1 MTVKRPVSG
10 SLARAFFSMI
20 VLSVLISA
28 IALVTLA
35 SSQRDA
41 EAINIA
47 GSLRMQ
53 SYRLGYELQR
63 ASPSLAEHRAV
74 WQKTLSASA
83 LQKLNRWYVP
93 EDVKQRYQ
101 QLHLGWQEMDT
112 RIASGDTGWYQNHI
126 EDFVG
131 RIDAFVLAL
140 QHYTEH
146 KIQLVICMS
155 LTGGLGI
162 LLLAVVTLRRIRRQV
177 VLPLNNLVAASERIE
192 QGQFDTPA
200 PDTTLPNELGQL
212 SRAFNH
218 MSAELHTLYRSL
230 EHSVAEKTR
239 HLNEAHQQLEML
251 FKCSQALNT
260 GQIDSHCFRHILQI
274 VHDYTQMN
282 YLQLR
287 TSDDWQLYEG
297 LETPGEKM
305 HNLPVLM
312 QDTLYGELRWQSA
325 TGDVPLPLMES
336 VATML
341 GRGLYF
347 NQAQKHYQQLLLME
361 ERATIARELHDS
373 LAQVLSYLRIQLTLL
388 KHAVPGDNAPAQAI
402 ITDFSRELNNAWHQ
416 LRELLTT
423 FRLTLNHANLPAA
436 LQESLD
442 GLQSQT
448 SAKLVL
454 DCRLSSLALDAQ
466 KQVHLLQIVR
476 EAVLNAIKHADAS
489 EIVVSCVTTA
499 DGTHTVTIRD
509 NGIGIGDASEPPGH
523 YGLNIMRERAGRLGG
538 TLHFSQPPQGGTQV
552 SVTFRTPAAQAE
564 K

>member
-10 SLARAFFSMI
+10 SLARAFFSII
-20 VLSVLISA
+20 VLSVLTSA
-28 IALVTLA
+28 VALLTLS

-53 SYRLGYELQR
+53 SYRLGYEMQR
-63 ASPSLAEHRAV
+63 VSPDLTRHRAR
-74 WQKTLSASA
+74 WTHTLSAPA
-83 LQKLNRWYVP
+83 LQTLNRWYVP
-93 EDVKQRYQ
+93 EDVRQRYQ
-101 QLHLGWQEMDT
+101 QLHLAWQEMDQH
-112 RIASGDTGWYQNHI
+112 IAAGDIRWYQTHI

-140 QHYTEH
+140 QHYTEN
-146 KIQLVICMS
+146 KITLVILMS
-155 LTGGLGI
+155 LAGGLGI
-162 LLLAVVTLRRIRRQV
+162 LLLALFTLRRFRLQV
-177 VLPLNNLVAASERIE
+177 VAPLNQLVAASERIE
-192 QGQFDTPA
+192 QGQFDIPLTSGG
-200 PDTTLPNELGQL
+200 LPNELGQL

-218 MSAELHTLYRSL
+218 MSAELDTLYRSL
-230 EHSVAEKTR
+230 EQSVAEKTR
-239 HLNEAHQQLEML
+239 HLHDAHQQLEML

-274 VHDYTQMN
+274 VHQHTRMHF
-282 YLQLR
+282 LELR
-287 TSDDWQLYEG
+287 TRDDWRLYEG
-297 LETPGEKM
+297 TETDDVPV
-305 HNLPVLM
+305 HSLPVLM
-312 QDTLYGELRWQSA
+312 QDTLYGELRWQSETVGVDA
-325 TGDVPLPLMES
+325 PLMKS

-373 LAQVLSYLRIQLTLL
+373 LAQALAYLRIQLALL
-388 KHAVPGDNAPAQAI
+388 KRAVPQEDDAAQTI
-402 ITDFSRELNNAWHQ
+402 ITDFSRELNNAWLQ

-448 SAKLVL
+448 SAKLIL

-466 KQVHLLQIVR
+466 NQVHLLQIVR
-476 EAVLNAIKHADAS
+476 EGVLNAIKHAGAS
-489 EIVVSCVTTA
+489 EITVSCITSA
-499 DGTHTVTIRD
+499 QGQHTLTIRD

-523 YGLNIMRERAGRLGG
+523 YGLNIMRERAARLGG
-538 TLHFSQPPQGGTQV
+538 ALHFSRPQTGGTLV
-552 SVTFRTPAAQAE
+552 SVTFPSRTG

>member
-1 MTVKRPVSG
+1 MTVKRSVSG
-10 SLARAFFSMI
+10 SLARAFFSII
-20 VLSVLISA
+20 VLSVLTSA
-28 IALVTLA
+28 IALLTLA

-53 SYRLGYELQR
+53 SYRLGYEMQR
-63 ASPSLAEHRAV
+63 VSPSLAEHRES
-74 WQKTLSASA
+74 WQQTLSAPA
-83 LQKLNRWYVP
+83 LQKLDRWYVP

-101 QLHLGWQEMDT
+101 QLHLAWQEMDK
-112 RIASGDTGWYQNHI
+112 RIASGDTAWYQTHI

-146 KIQLVICMS
+146 KIQLVILMS
-155 LTGGLGI
+155 LAGGLSI
-162 LLLAVVTLRRIRRQV
+162 LLLTVFTLRQTRRQV

-192 QGQFDTPA
+192 RRQFDTPA
-200 PDTTLPNELGQL
+200 PDTALPNELGQL

-218 MSAELHTLYRSL
+218 MSAELRTLYLSL
-230 EHSVAEKTR
+230 EQSVAEKTH

-274 VHDYTQMN
+274 VHEYTQMN
-282 YLQLR
+282 YLELR
-287 TSDDWQLYEG
+287 TSDDWRLCEG
-297 LETPGEKM
+297 TETNDSQM
-305 HNLPVLM
+305 QSLPVLM
-312 QDTLYGELRWQSA
+312 QDTLYGELRWQSEKHA
-325 TGDVPLPLMES
+325 VSLPLMES

-388 KHAVPGDNAPAQAI
+388 KRAVPEEDLPAQTI
-402 ITDFSRELNNAWHQ
+402 IADFSRELNNAWRQ

-448 SAKLVL
+448 QAKLVL

-476 EAVLNAIKHADAS
+476 EAVLNAIKHAQAS
-489 EIVVSCVTTA
+489 EIIVSCITSA

-509 NGIGIGDASEPPGH
+509 NGIGIGEASEPPGH

-538 TLHFSQPPQGGTQV
+538 TLHFSPPPNGGTQV
-552 SVTFRTPAAQAE
+552 SVTFRTPAALAG

>member
-1 MTVKRPVSG
+1 MTVKRPVST
-10 SLARAFFSMI
+10 SLARAFFSII
-20 VLSVLISA
+20 VLS
-28 IALVTLA
+28 ALTSTLALLTLA

-53 SYRLGYELQR
+53 SYRLGYEMER
-63 ASPSLAEHRAV
+63 ASPSLAEHRET
-74 WQKTLSASA
+74 WQQTLSAPA
-83 LQKLNRWYVP
+83 LQKLSRWYVP
-93 EDVKQRYQ
+93 DDVKARYQ
-101 QLHLGWQEMDT
+101 QLHLAWQEMD
-112 RIASGDTGWYQNHI
+112 RRVASGDTLWYQNHI

-140 QHYTEH
+140 QHYTER
-146 KIQLVICMS
+146 KIQRVILMS
-155 LTGGLGI
+155 LAGGLGI
-162 LLLAVVTLRRIRRQV
+162 LLLAAMTLRRIRRQV

-192 QGQFDTPA
+192 QGQFSTPA
-200 PDTTLPNELGQL
+200 PDTLLPNELGQL

-230 EHSVAEKTR
+230 EQSVAEKTQ

-251 FKCSQALNT
+251 FTCSQALNT

-274 VHDYTQMN
+274 VHEYTQMN
-282 YLQLR
+282 YLELR
-287 TSDDWQLYEG
+287 TSDDWQLCEG
-297 LETPGEKM
+297 VESPGATL
-305 HNLPVLM
+305 HSLPVLM
-312 QDTLYGELRWQSA
+312 QDTLYGELRWQSE
-325 TGDVPLPLMES
+325 TGSVSLPLMKS

-347 NQAQKHYQQLLLME
+347 NQGQKHYQQLLLME

-373 LAQVLSYLRIQLTLL
+373 LAQVLSYLRIQLTPL
-388 KHAVPGDNAPAQAI
+388 KHAVPQENGPAQTI
-402 ITDFSRELNNAWHQ
+402 IADFSRELNNAWHQ

-436 LQESLD
+436 LQETLD
-442 GLQSQT
+442 GLQNQT
-448 SAKLVL
+448 KAKLIL

-476 EAVLNAIKHADAS
+476 EAVLNAIKHAEAS
-489 EIVVSCVTTA
+489 EITVSCITSA
-499 DGTHTVTIRD
+499 DGTHTVNIRD

-538 TLHFSQPPQGGTQV
+538 TLQFSQPQNGGTQV
-552 SVTFRTPAAQAE
+552 SVTFRTPAGLTGN
-564 K
+564 

>member
-1 MTVKRPVSG
+1 MTVKRPVSR
-10 SLARAFFSMI
+10 SLARAFFSIIM
-20 VLSVLISA
+20 LSVLTSA
-28 IALVTLA
+28 IALLTLA

-53 SYRLGYELQR
+53 SYRLGYEMQR
-63 ASPSLAEHRAV
+63 TSPSLAEHRAV
-74 WQKTLSASA
+74 WQQTLSAPA
-83 LQKLNRWYVP
+83 LQKISRWYVP
-93 EDVKQRYQ
+93 DDVKQRYH
-101 QLHLGWQEMDT
+101 QLHLAWQEMDK
-112 RIASGDTGWYQNHI
+112 RIASGDTAWYQSHI

-140 QHYTEH
+140 QYYTEH
-146 KIQLVICMS
+146 KIQLVILMS
-155 LTGGLGI
+155 LAGGLGI
-162 LLLAVVTLRRIRRQV
+162 LLLAMTTLRRIRRQV
-177 VLPLNNLVAASERIE
+177 VLPLKNLVAASERIE
-192 QGQFDTPA
+192 QRAFDTPA
-200 PDTTLPNELGQL
+200 PDTHLPNELGQL

-218 MSAELHTLYRSL
+218 MSGELHTLYRSL

-251 FKCSQALNT
+251 FTCSQALNT

-282 YLQLR
+282 YLELR
-287 TSDDWQLYEG
+287 TSDDWRLAEG
-297 LETPGEKM
+297 TESDTVQM
-305 HNLPVLM
+305 QSLPVLM
-312 QDTLYGELRWQSA
+312 QDTLYGELRWQSDTA
-325 TGDVPLPLMES
+325 NVSLPLMKS

-347 NQAQKHYQQLLLME
+347 NQGQKHFQQLLLME

-388 KHAVPGDNAPAQAI
+388 KHAVPEENAPAQTI
-402 ITDFSRELNNAWHQ
+402 IADFSRELNNAWQQ

-448 SAKLVL
+448 QAKLTL

-476 EAVLNAIKHADAS
+476 EAVLNAIKHAEAS
-489 EIVVSCVTTA
+489 EITVSCITA
-499 DGTHTVTIRD
+499 TDGTHTVTIHD
-509 NGIGIGDASEPPGH
+509 NGIGIGEASEPPGH

-538 TLHFSQPPQGGTQV
+538 TLSFSQPPNGGTQV
-552 SVTFRTPAAQAE
+552 SVRFSTPAG

>member
-1 MTVKRPVSG
+1 MTVKRPVSR
-10 SLARAFFSMI
+10 SLARAFFSIIM
-20 VLSVLISA
+20 LSVLTSA
-28 IALVTLA
+28 IALLTLA

-53 SYRLGYELQR
+53 SYRLGYEMQR
-63 ASPSLAEHRAV
+63 TSPSLAEHRAV
-74 WQKTLSASA
+74 WQQTLSAPA
-83 LQKLNRWYVP
+83 LQKLSRWYVP
-93 EDVKQRYQ
+93 DDVKQRYQ
-101 QLHLGWQEMDT
+101 QLHLAWQEMDK
-112 RIASGDTGWYQNHI
+112 RIASGDTAWYQSHI

-146 KIQLVICMS
+146 KIQLVILMS
-155 LTGGLGI
+155 LAGGLGI
-162 LLLAVVTLRRIRRQV
+162 LLLAMTTLRRIRRQV
-177 VLPLNNLVAASERIE
+177 VLPLKNLVAASERIE
-192 QGQFDTPA
+192 QRAFDTPA
-200 PDTTLPNELGQL
+200 PDTHLPNELGQL

-218 MSAELHTLYRSL
+218 MSGELHTLYRSL

-251 FKCSQALNT
+251 FTCSQALNT

-282 YLQLR
+282 YLELR
-287 TSDDWQLYEG
+287 TSDDWRLAEG
-297 LETPGEKM
+297 TESATVQM
-305 HNLPVLM
+305 QSLPVLM
-312 QDTLYGELRWQSA
+312 QDTLYGELRWQSDTA
-325 TGDVPLPLMES
+325 NVSLPLMKS

-347 NQAQKHYQQLLLME
+347 NQGQKHFQQLLLME

-388 KHAVPGDNAPAQAI
+388 KHAVPEENAPAQTI
-402 ITDFSRELNNAWHQ
+402 IADFSRELNNAWQQ

-448 SAKLVL
+448 QAKLTL

-476 EAVLNAIKHADAS
+476 EAVLNAIKHAEAS
-489 EIVVSCVTTA
+489 EITVSCITAA

-509 NGIGIGDASEPPGH
+509 NGIGIGEACEPPGH

-538 TLHFSQPPQGGTQV
+538 TLSFSQPPNGGTQV
-552 SVTFRTPAAQAE
+552 SVRFSTPAG

>member
-1 MTVKRPVSG
+1 
-10 SLARAFFSMI
+10 
-20 VLSVLISA
+20 
-28 IALVTLA
+28 
-35 SSQRDA
+35 
-41 EAINIA
+41 
-47 GSLRMQ
+47 
-53 SYRLGYELQR
+53 
-63 ASPSLAEHRAV
+63 
-74 WQKTLSASA
+74 
-83 LQKLNRWYVP
+83 
-93 EDVKQRYQ
+93 
-101 QLHLGWQEMDT
+101 
-112 RIASGDTGWYQNHI
+112 
-126 EDFVG
+126 
-131 RIDAFVLAL
+131 
-140 QHYTEH
+140 
-146 KIQLVICMS
+146 
-155 LTGGLGI
+155 
-162 LLLAVVTLRRIRRQV
+162 
-177 VLPLNNLVAASERIE
+177 
-192 QGQFDTPA
+192 
-200 PDTTLPNELGQL
+200 
-212 SRAFNH
+212 
-218 MSAELHTLYRSL
+218 
-230 EHSVAEKTR
+230 
-239 HLNEAHQQLEML
+239 
-251 FKCSQALNT
+251 
-260 GQIDSHCFRHILQI
+260 
-274 VHDYTQMN
+274 MN

-297 LETPGEKM
+297 QESPGEKM

-388 KHAVPGDNAPAQAI
+388 KHAVPGDNAPAQTI

-442 GLQSQT
+442 G
-448 SAKLVL
+448 
-454 DCRLSSLALDAQ
+454 
-466 KQVHLLQIVR
+466 
-476 EAVLNAIKHADAS
+476 AIKHADAS

>member
-1 MTVKRPVSG
+1 MTVKRPVSR
-10 SLARAFFSMI
+10 SLARAFFSIIM
-20 VLSVLISA
+20 LSALTSA
-28 IALVTLA
+28 IALLTLA

-53 SYRLGYELQR
+53 SYRLGYEMQR
-63 ASPSLAEHRAV
+63 TSPSLAEHRAV
-74 WQKTLSASA
+74 WQQTLSAPA
-83 LQKLNRWYVP
+83 LQKISRWYVP
-93 EDVKQRYQ
+93 DDVKQRYH
-101 QLHLGWQEMDT
+101 QLHLAWQEMDK
-112 RIASGDTGWYQNHI
+112 RIASGDTAWYQSHI

-146 KIQLVICMS
+146 KIQLVILMS
-155 LTGGLGI
+155 LAGGLGI
-162 LLLAVVTLRRIRRQV
+162 LLLAMTTLRRIRRQV
-177 VLPLNNLVAASERIE
+177 VLPLKNLVAASERIE
-192 QGQFDTPA
+192 QRAFDTPA
-200 PDTTLPNELGQL
+200 PDTHLPNELGQL

-218 MSAELHTLYRSL
+218 MSGELHTLYRSL

-251 FKCSQALNT
+251 FTCSQALNT

-282 YLQLR
+282 YLELR
-287 TSDDWQLYEG
+287 TSDDWRLAEG
-297 LETPGEKM
+297 TESDTVQM
-305 HNLPVLM
+305 QSLPVLM
-312 QDTLYGELRWQSA
+312 QDTLYGELRWQSDTA
-325 TGDVPLPLMES
+325 NVSLPLMKS

-347 NQAQKHYQQLLLME
+347 NQGQKHFQQLLLME

-388 KHAVPGDNAPAQAI
+388 KHAVPEENAPAQTI
-402 ITDFSRELNNAWHQ
+402 IADFSRELNNAWHQ

-448 SAKLVL
+448 QAKLTL

-476 EAVLNAIKHADAS
+476 EAVLNAIKHAEAS
-489 EIVVSCVTTA
+489 EITVSCITAA

-509 NGIGIGDASEPPGH
+509 NGIGIGEASEPPGH

-538 TLHFSQPPQGGTQV
+538 TLSFSQPPNGGTQV
-552 SVTFRTPAAQAE
+552 SVRFSTPAG

>member
-1 MTVKRPVSG
+1 MTVKRPVSR
-10 SLARAFFSMI
+10 SLARAFFSIIM
-20 VLSVLISA
+20 LSVLTSA
-28 IALVTLA
+28 IALLTLA

-53 SYRLGYELQR
+53 SYRLGYEMQR
-63 ASPSLAEHRAV
+63 TSPSLAEHRAV
-74 WQKTLSASA
+74 WQQTLSAPA
-83 LQKLNRWYVP
+83 LQKLSRWYVP
-93 EDVKQRYQ
+93 DDVKQRYQ
-101 QLHLGWQEMDT
+101 QLHLAWQEMDK
-112 RIASGDTGWYQNHI
+112 RIASGDTAWYQTHI

-146 KIQLVICMS
+146 KIQLVILMS
-155 LTGGLGI
+155 LAGGLGI
-162 LLLAVVTLRRIRRQV
+162 LLLAMTTLRRIRRQV
-177 VLPLNNLVAASERIE
+177 VLPLKNLVAASERIE
-192 QGQFDTPA
+192 QRAFDTPA
-200 PDTTLPNELGQL
+200 PDIHLPNELGQL

-218 MSAELHTLYRSL
+218 MSGELHTLYRSL

-251 FKCSQALNT
+251 FTCSQALNT

-282 YLQLR
+282 YLELR
-287 TSDDWQLYEG
+287 TSDDWRLAEG
-297 LETPGEKM
+297 TESATVQM
-305 HNLPVLM
+305 QSLPVLM
-312 QDTLYGELRWQSA
+312 QDTLYGELRWQSDTA
-325 TGDVPLPLMES
+325 NVSLPLMKS

-347 NQAQKHYQQLLLME
+347 NQGQKHFQQLLLME

-388 KHAVPGDNAPAQAI
+388 KHAVPEENAPAQTI
-402 ITDFSRELNNAWHQ
+402 IADFSRELNNAWQQ

-448 SAKLVL
+448 QAKLTL

-476 EAVLNAIKHADAS
+476 EAVLNAIKHAEAS
-489 EIVVSCVTTA
+489 EITVSCITA
-499 DGTHTVTIRD
+499 TDGTHTVTIRD
-509 NGIGIGDASEPPGH
+509 NGIGIGEASEPPGH

-538 TLHFSQPPQGGTQV
+538 TLSFSQPPNGGTQV
-552 SVTFRTPAAQAE
+552 SVRFSTPAG

>member
-10 SLARAFFSMI
+10 SLARAFISII
-20 VLSVLISA
+20 VLSVLTSTV
-28 IALVTLA
+28 ALLTLA

-53 SYRLGYELQR
+53 SYRLGYEMQR
-63 ASPSLAEHRAV
+63 NSDALATHREN
-74 WQKTLSASA
+74 WQQTLGAPA

-93 EDVKQRYQ
+93 DDVKARYQ
-101 QLHLGWQEMDT
+101 QLHLAWQEMDN
-112 RIASGDTGWYQNHI
+112 RIARGDSGWYQAHI

-146 KIQLVICMS
+146 KIRAVILIS
-155 LTGGLGI
+155 LAGGTGI
-162 LLLAVVTLRRIRRQV
+162 LLLTIFTLRRIRRQV

-192 QGQFDTPA
+192 RGQFDTPA
-200 PDTTLPNELGQL
+200 PDTALPNELGQL

-218 MSAELHTLYRSL
+218 MSGELHTLYRSL

-274 VHDYTQMN
+274 VHEYTQMN
-282 YLQLR
+282 YLELR
-287 TSDDWQLYEG
+287 TSDDWRLSEG
-297 LETPGEKM
+297 TESHEIPLQT
-305 HNLPVLM
+305 LPVLM
-312 QDTLYGELRWQSA
+312 QDTLYGELRWQSE
-325 TGDVPLPLMES
+325 TGNVPLPLMKS

-373 LAQVLSYLRIQLTLL
+373 LAQVLSYLRIQLALL
-388 KHAVPGDNAPAQAI
+388 KRAIPQENAPAQTI

-448 SAKLVL
+448 QAKLHL

-476 EAVLNAIKHADAS
+476 EAVLNAIKHAQAS
-489 EIVVSCVTTA
+489 EITVSCVTSA
-499 DGTHTVTIRD
+499 DSTHSVSIRD
-509 NGIGIGDASEPPGH
+509 NGIGIGEASEPPGH
-523 YGLNIMRERAGRLGG
+523 YGLNIMRERAERLGG
-538 TLHFSQPPQGGTQV
+538 TLHFSRPQNGGTLV
-552 SVTFRTPAAQAE
+552 SVTFPTGGTDR
-564 K
+564 